1 MATAADFATAGR
13 IFPPTVVSPT
23 GEESFMLARNL
34 KLTLVAVGLVL
45 AAPAFSETL
54 AVDGQLAV
62 KASGV
67 ETPVRGSTMSAV
79 EAKFG
84 APANKSSPVGSPPI
98 TKWFYPNFVV
108 VFENDK
114 VLHAVVVAG

>member
-1 MATAADFATAGR
+1 
-13 IFPPTVVSPT
+13 
-23 GEESFMLARNL
+23 MLARTL
-34 KLTLVAVGLVL
+34 KMSAVVLAFAL

-54 AVDGQLAV
+54 AVDGQVAV
-62 KASGV
+62 KPSGV
-67 ETPVRGSTMSAV
+67 ETPQRGITMAAV

-84 APANKSSPVGSPPI
+84 APANKSSPVGNPPI

-114 VLHAVVVAG
+114 VLHAVVVGSEPPAAPAAPAAG

>member
-1 MATAADFATAGR
+1 
-13 IFPPTVVSPT
+13 
-23 GEESFMLARNL
+23 MLARNIRSSAFAL
-34 KLTLVAVGLVL
+34 ALAL

-54 AVDGQLAV
+54 AVDGQVAI
-62 KASGV
+62 KPAGV
-67 ETPVRGSTMSAV
+67 ETPQRGSTMTAV
-79 EAKFG
+79 EARFG